1 MHPMKYVGLLM
12 GYIEQEYDNVPDY
25 VEPEMDDHFREC
37 WERLEPIP
45 NAAGL
50 FYEKFL
56 RAKAL

>member
-1 MHPMKYVGLLM
+1 MKYVGLLM

-56 RAKAL
+56 RVKAL